1 MIPESE
7 RAWRDLAAAVRQDDA
22 RQGANP
28 KDPGAE
34 TAALLESARRAHEGR
49 RELDAVAKLLDIEA
63 AFSKGTDR
71 EATLVAELARVLD
84 EDVLDD
90 AEATKAYERLL
101 ILRPGDM
108 AAEDALE
115 KSNAM
120 RGKWNELVTK
130 YEDEAEKTNEAAFK
144 SSLLVS
150 AAEVAYRFGRPTLE
164 GKEGKKSKK
173 KLENMLEEMSA
184 RLARALAIDPKNRR
198 AVLLLERLYRV
209 SENYEALT
217 VMLEEHAIEATSK
230 EEKVATLL
238 RLARVYKNDLKQPED
253 AVRAYESVLDL
264 QPGQSI
270 ATNALVDTF
279 TANEDWDHLVALY
292 DEQLTTGAARGGQ
305 EVGVILQIAMVHWK
319 MRNRPEAA
327 LPYFERLRKL
337 EPAQP
342 GMLGFFRDLC
352 AKNNE
357 QDRLIG
363 VLTDAQRATTDSVA
377 KAEIGAELAHLAE
390 EGGKR
395 GKSRRSVAQHSSPR
409 SEQQKS
415 A

>member
-1 MIPESE
+1 MTASTIRSALGVLQDDPESE
-7 RAWRDLAAAVRQDDA
+7 KAWRDLAAGVRQDDA
-22 RQGANP
+22 RQGEA
-28 KDPGAE
+28 GAA
-34 TAALLESARRAHEGR
+34 TAALLDSARRAHEGR
-49 RELDAVAKLLDIEA
+49 REFDAVARLLEIEVGLA
-63 AFSKGTDR
+63 KGADR

-84 EDVLDD
+84 EEVLDD

-101 ILRPGDM
+101 VLKPGDL

-115 KSNAM
+115 KSAAKRN
-120 RGKWNELVTK
+120 KWNELVTR

-150 AAEVAYRFGRPTLE
+150 AAEVAYRYGRPTLE

-173 KLENMLEEMSA
+173 KLAAMIEEMSA

-198 AVLLLERLYRV
+198 AVLLLERLYRL
-209 SENYEALT
+209 SQNYEALT
-217 VMLEEHAIEATSK
+217 VMLEEHAIEISSK

-238 RLARVYKNDLKQPED
+238 RLARVYKNELKQPEN
-253 AVRAYESVLDL
+253 AVRAYESILDL

-305 EVGVILQIAMVHWK
+305 EIVVVLQVSMVHWK
-319 MRNRPEAA
+319 MRKRPEAA

-337 EPAQP
+337 EPA
-342 GMLGFFRDLC
+342 
-352 AKNNE
+352 
-357 QDRLIG
+357 
-363 VLTDAQRATTDSVA
+363 
-377 KAEIGAELAHLAE
+377 
-390 EGGKR
+390 
-395 GKSRRSVAQHSSPR
+395 
-409 SEQQKS
+409 
-415 A
+415 